1 MPKNKDNNNKN
12 NNKKPSKIPKWSYVL
27 IAIAAILF
35 IATFFFAQNPDLSKY
50 KASEVTN
57 FGKIEAIADNVS
69 FTEFKELLKE
79 EKIETIYAEFEDAE
93 YANIM
98 FFKVKDSEG
107 IYMVQNPNNDTFKRE
122 LLETGINIKNKVY
135 VFELTD
141 IQPSVDTS
149 ANTFNLFSTL
159 ISIGISVVF
168 FYYIFTM
175 LKKQGGFEDSGIG
188 KIDKQDVKQEN
199 RADTEPKTFDE
210 VGGLH
215 ALKQDLKTV
224 VDFMKNQQNYVDAG
238 AKLPR
243 GVLLVGPPGTGK
255 TLLARVI
262 AKEAGVNFLYMA
274 GSDFVEMY
282 VGRGAARVR
291 NLFKEA
297 RKQAPCIVFIDEI
310 DTLCGKRGGERGE
323 HSEDRKTLTALLA
336 EMDGFKTTENI
347 LVIGATN
354 RVDDIDAAALRP
366 GRFTDIYNVP
376 LPETTEERMEII
388 KIYMRGKKFAEDF
401 DEKAFA
407 REMMGRSPAEIEAVL
422 NEAAIVSV
430 KKGLGYINKDCI
442 EEAFYKR
449 VMQGHQKDNSETDP
463 RDLKVIAYHE
473 AGHAL
478 IARLTGSEVTKVTIA
493 PSTSG
498 AGGVTFIQPGD
509 RKLYTKKMMR
519 NKVMELYGGRAAE
532 YLLADKNWDL
542 TTSGASNDIEQATKW
557 LKNMVDSF
565 GMSDNGLVNMDLLSR
580 ETTEKSSEYIINL
593 SKELIEATVKLMEE
607 HRDLLE
613 QLAAALLE
621 NETIYE
627 EEVNRIMGD
636 KVGIAE

>member
-1 MPKNKDNNNKN
+1 MNKGNN
-12 NNKKPSKIPKWSYVL
+12 NNKKNNFF
-27 IAIAAILF
+27 AIAALVIGLILVF
-35 IATFFFAQNPDLSKY
+35 TMPARNLVSKHYNTSEIKNFNVIENIATDMTYQEF
-50 KASEVTN
+50 SEKLEN
-57 FGKIEAIADNVS
+57 
-69 FTEFKELLKE
+69 KE
-79 EKIETIYAEFEDAE
+79 IETVYAEFNDYE
-93 YANIM
+93 YSNIM
-98 FFKVKDSEG
+98 FVTIKDDKN
-107 IYMVQNPNNDTFKRE
+107 IYMVQNPNNDTFKKD
-122 LLETGINIKNKVY
+122 LLENGIDVKEKSYI
-135 VFELTD
+135 FDITD
-141 IQPSVDTS
+141 YTPSVTTS
-149 ANTFNLFSTL
+149 SDRISKLFSLFSLALTGL
-159 ISIGISVVF
+159 M
-168 FYYIFTM
+168 FYFLFLM
-175 LKKQGGFEDSGIG
+175 LKKQGGFDENVIG
-188 KIDKQDVKQEN
+188 KVNDKGIKEDN
-199 RADTEPKTFDE
+199 RTDSEPKTFDE

-215 ALKQDLKTV
+215 ALKKDLKTV
-224 VDFMKNQQNYVDAG
+224 VDFMKNQQNYIDAG

-243 GVLLVGPPGTGK
+243 GILLVGEPGTGK

-336 EMDGFKTTENI
+336 EMDGFKSSENI

-354 RVDDIDAAALRP
+354 RIEDIDAAALRP

-376 LPETTEERMEII
+376 LPETLEERMEII
-388 KIYMRGKKFAEDF
+388 KIYMKNKKFSEDF

-430 KKGLGYINKDCI
+430 KNGIGYITKDCI

-449 VMQGHQKDNSETDP
+449 VMQGHQKDNKETDP
-463 RDLKVIAYHE
+463 RDLKIIAYHE

-478 IARLTGSEVTKVTIA
+478 IARLTGGEVTKVTIA

-498 AGGVTFIQPGD
+498 AGGVTFIQPSE
-509 RKLYTKKMMR
+509 RKLYTKKMML
-519 NKVMELYGGRAAE
+519 NKIMELYGGRIAE

-542 TTSGASNDIEQATKW
+542 ITSGASNDIEQATKW

-565 GMSDNGLVNMDLLSR
+565 GMSDNGMVNMELLSR
-580 ETTEKSSEYIINL
+580 ETTEKSSEYIIKL
-593 SKELIEATVKLMEE
+593 SKELMDKTIELMEE
-607 HRDLLE
+607 NKDLLE
-613 QLAAALLE
+613 KLANSLLE
-621 NETIYE
+621 HETIYE
-627 EEVNRIMGD
+627 EEVNEIMGD
-636 KVGIAE
+636 RIGIAE

>member
-1 MPKNKDNNNKN
+1 MSKKN
-12 NNKKPSKIPKWSYVL
+12 NNANNNGKKSSIPKWSYVL
-27 IAIAAILF
+27 ICIAILLF
-35 IATFFFAQNPDLSKY
+35 ATSFFVISKIDLSKFRAY
-50 KASEVTN
+50 EITN
-57 FGKIEAIADNVS
+57 FGKVEAISVDTSFAD
-69 FTEFKELLKE
+69 FKTFLKE
-79 EKIETIYAEFEDAE
+79 EKIDTVYAEFEDAE
-93 YANIM
+93 YASIM
-98 FFKVKDSEG
+98 FFSLKNDG
-107 IYMVQNPNNDTFKRE
+107 NIYMVQNPNNDTFKRE
-122 LLETGINIKNKVY
+122 LLETGVNIKNKVY
-135 VFELTD
+135 VFE
-141 IQPSVDTS
+141 IAGIRPEVNNSTS
-149 ANTFNLFSTL
+149 TSSL
-159 ISIGISVVF
+159 ISTILTFVVAAATLYF
-168 FYYIFTM
+168 LYVLI
-175 LKKQGGFEDSGIG
+175 KKQGGFEEGGVG
-188 KIDKQDVKQEN
+188 KVDKQDVKREN
-199 RADTEPKTFDE
+199 RNDTEPKTFDE

-215 ALKQDLKTV
+215 ALKQDLKIV

-274 GSDFVEMY
+274 GSDFVEMN

-291 NLFKEA
+291 NLFREA

-354 RVDDIDAAALRP
+354 RVDDIDGAALRP

-401 DEKAFA
+401 NEKDFA

-430 KKGLGYINKDCI
+430 KKGIGYINKDCI

-449 VMQGHQKDNSETDP
+449 VMRGHQKDNSETDP

-509 RKLYTKKMMR
+509 RKLYTKRMMQ

-565 GMSDNGLVNMDLLSR
+565 GMSDNGLVNMDLLSH

-593 SKELIEATVKLMEE
+593 SKELIDKTVKLMEE
-607 HRDLLE
+607 HKNLLE
-613 QLAAALLE
+613 ELASALLE

-627 EEVNRIMGD
+627 DEVNKIMGD
-636 KVGIAE
+636 KIGIAE

>member
-1 MPKNKDNNNKN
+1 MNKGNN
-12 NNKKPSKIPKWSYVL
+12 NNKKNNFF
-27 IAIAAILF
+27 AIAALVIGLVLVF
-35 IATFFFAQNPDLSKY
+35 TMPARNFVSKHYNTSEIKNFNVIENIATDMTYQEF
-50 KASEVTN
+50 SEKLEN
-57 FGKIEAIADNVS
+57 
-69 FTEFKELLKE
+69 KE
-79 EKIETIYAEFEDAE
+79 IETVYAEFNDYE
-93 YANIM
+93 YSNIM
-98 FFKVKDSEG
+98 FVTIKDDKN
-107 IYMVQNPNNDTFKRE
+107 IYMVQNPNNDTFKKD
-122 LLETGINIKNKVY
+122 LLENGIDVKEKSY
-135 VFELTD
+135 VFDITD
-141 IQPSVDTS
+141 YTPSVTTS
-149 ANTFNLFSTL
+149 SDRISKLFSLFSLALT
-159 ISIGISVVF
+159 GF
-168 FYYIFTM
+168 MFYFLFLM
-175 LKKQGGFEDSGIG
+175 LKKQGGFDENVIG
-188 KIDKQDVKQEN
+188 KVNDKGIKEDN
-199 RADTEPKTFDE
+199 RTDSEPKTFDE

-215 ALKQDLKTV
+215 ALKKDLKTV
-224 VDFMKNQQNYVDAG
+224 VDFMKNQQNYIDAG

-243 GVLLVGPPGTGK
+243 GILLVGEPGTGK

-336 EMDGFKTTENI
+336 EMDGFKSSENI

-354 RVDDIDAAALRP
+354 RIEDIDAAALRP

-376 LPETTEERMEII
+376 LPETLEERMEII
-388 KIYMRGKKFAEDF
+388 KIYMKNKKFSEDF

-430 KKGLGYINKDCI
+430 KNGIGYITKDCI

-449 VMQGHQKDNSETDP
+449 VMQGHQKDNKETDP
-463 RDLKVIAYHE
+463 RDLKIIAYHE

-478 IARLTGSEVTKVTIA
+478 IARLTGGEVTKVTIA

-498 AGGVTFIQPGD
+498 AGGVTFIQPSE
-509 RKLYTKKMMR
+509 RKLYTKKMML
-519 NKVMELYGGRAAE
+519 NKIMELYGGRIAE

-542 TTSGASNDIEQATKW
+542 ITSGASNDIEQATKW

-565 GMSDNGLVNMDLLSR
+565 GMSDNGMVNMGLLSR
-580 ETTEKSSEYIINL
+580 ETTEKSSEYIIKL
-593 SKELIEATVKLMEE
+593 SKELMDKTITLMEE
-607 HRDLLE
+607 NKDLLE
-613 QLAAALLE
+613 KLANSLLE
-621 NETIYE
+621 HETIYE
-627 EEVNRIMGD
+627 EEVNKIMGD
-636 KVGIAE
+636 RIGIAE

>member
-1 MPKNKDNNNKN
+1 MNKGNN
-12 NNKKPSKIPKWSYVL
+12 NNKKNNFF
-27 IAIAAILF
+27 AIAALVIGLVLVF
-35 IATFFFAQNPDLSKY
+35 TMPARNFVSKHYNTSEIKNFNVIENIATDMTYQEF
-50 KASEVTN
+50 SEKLEN
-57 FGKIEAIADNVS
+57 
-69 FTEFKELLKE
+69 KE
-79 EKIETIYAEFEDAE
+79 IETVYAEFNDYE
-93 YANIM
+93 YSNIM
-98 FFKVKDSEG
+98 FVTIKDDKN
-107 IYMVQNPNNDTFKRE
+107 IYMVQNPNNDTFKKD
-122 LLETGINIKNKVY
+122 LLENGIDVKEKSY
-135 VFELTD
+135 VFDITD
-141 IQPSVDTS
+141 YTPSVTTS
-149 ANTFNLFSTL
+149 SDRISKLFSLFSLALT
-159 ISIGISVVF
+159 GF
-168 FYYIFTM
+168 MFYFLFLM
-175 LKKQGGFEDSGIG
+175 LKKQGGFDENVIG
-188 KIDKQDVKQEN
+188 KVNDKGIKEDN
-199 RADTEPKTFDE
+199 RTDSEPKTFDE

-215 ALKQDLKTV
+215 ALKKDLKTV
-224 VDFMKNQQNYVDAG
+224 VDFMKNQQNYIDAG

-243 GVLLVGPPGTGK
+243 GILLVGEPGTGK

-336 EMDGFKTTENI
+336 EMDGFKSSENI

-354 RVDDIDAAALRP
+354 RIEDIDAAALRP

-376 LPETTEERMEII
+376 LPETLEERMEII
-388 KIYMRGKKFAEDF
+388 KIYMKNKKFSEDF

-430 KKGLGYINKDCI
+430 KNGIGYITKDCI

-449 VMQGHQKDNSETDP
+449 VMQGHQKDNKETDP
-463 RDLKVIAYHE
+463 RDLKIIAYHE

-478 IARLTGSEVTKVTIA
+478 IARLTGGEVTKVTIA

-498 AGGVTFIQPGD
+498 AGGVTFIQPSE
-509 RKLYTKKMMR
+509 RKLYTKKMML
-519 NKVMELYGGRAAE
+519 NKIMELYGGRIAE

-542 TTSGASNDIEQATKW
+542 ITSGASNDIEQATKW

-565 GMSDNGLVNMDLLSR
+565 GMSDNGMVNMGLLSR
-580 ETTEKSSEYIINL
+580 ETTEKSSEYIIKL
-593 SKELIEATVKLMEE
+593 SKELMDKTITLMEE
-607 HRDLLE
+607 NKDLLE
-613 QLAAALLE
+613 KLANSLLE
-621 NETIYE
+621 HETIYE
-627 EEVNRIMGD
+627 EEVNEIMGD
-636 KVGIAE
+636 RIGIAE

>member
-1 MPKNKDNNNKN
+1 MDNTNKNKS
-12 NNKKPSKIPKWSYVL
+12 KKLML
-27 IAIAAILF
+27 ISALLF
-35 IATFFFAQNPDLSKY
+35 ALLIVTAFGGFFDKEKHY
-50 KASEVTN
+50 KTSEITN
-57 FGKIEAIADNVS
+57 FQMVESISLEKPYQ
-69 FTEFKELLKE
+69 EFEESLKNDE
-79 EKIETIYAEFEDAE
+79 IETVYGEFNDEE
-93 YANIM
+93 YSNTM
-98 FFKVKDSEG
+98 FFVKKDDPN
-107 IYMVQNPNNDTFKRE
+107 IYITQNPNDDSFKRE
-122 LLETGINIKNKVY
+122 LLESGVEVKDKSY
-135 VFELTD
+135 VFEKTG
-141 IQPSVDTS
+141 IKPS
-149 ANTFNLFSTL
+149 ANTTKDSVSL
-159 ISIGISVVF
+159 ISAFINLGFIVIMIYFV
-168 FYYIFTM
+168 YTM
-175 LKKQGGFEDSGIG
+175 IKRQGGFEDSTVG
-188 KIDKQDVKQEN
+188 KVDKQDIKQEN
-199 RADTEPKTFDE
+199 RTDTEPKTFDE

-224 VDFMKNQQNYVDAG
+224 VDFMQNQQNYVDAG

-336 EMDGFKTTENI
+336 EMDGFKSTENI

-354 RVDDIDAAALRP
+354 RLEDIDAAALRP

-376 LPETTEERMEII
+376 LPETLEERTEII
-388 KIYMRGKKFAEDF
+388 RIYMRNKKFAEDF
-401 DEKAFA
+401 DEKEFA
-407 REMMGRSPAEIEAVL
+407 REMIGRSPAEIEAVL

-430 KKGLGYINKDCI
+430 KRGIGYITKECI

-449 VMQGHQKDNSETDP
+449 VMQGHQKDNKETDP

-473 AGHAL
+473 AGHTL

-498 AGGVTFIQPGD
+498 AGGVTFIQPGE
-509 RKLYTKKMMR
+509 RKLYTKKMME
-519 NKVMELYGGRAAE
+519 NKIMELYGGRVAE
-532 YLLADKNWDL
+532 YLLANKDWDL

-565 GMSDNGLVNMDLLSR
+565 GMSDNGLVNMSMLSNQ
-580 ETTEKSSEYIINL
+580 TTEKSAEYIVNA
-593 SKELIEATVKLMEE
+593 SKELCDRTVKLMEE
-607 HRDLLE
+607 NRPLLE
-613 QLAAALLE
+613 KLANALLD

-627 EEVNRIMGD
+627 EEIDEIMGD
-636 KVGIAE
+636 KIGIAE

>member
-1 MPKNKDNNNKN
+1 MKKYNENK
-12 NNKKPSKIPKWSYVL
+12 NKKPKSFPKWSYVL
-27 IAIAAILF
+27 ILIAMLLF
-35 IATFFFAQNPDLSKY
+35 GSSFFLMQNKVDLSKY
-50 KASEVTN
+50 KSSEVIN
-57 FGKIEAIADNVS
+57 FGKVEEISENKS
-69 FTEFKELLKE
+69 FIDFKTLLKE
-79 EKIETIYAEFEDAE
+79 DKIETVYAEFEDAE
-93 YANIM
+93 YSNVL
-98 FFKVKDSEG
+98 FFKVKDDG
-107 IYMVQNPNNDTFKRE
+107 NIYMTQNPNNDTFKRE
-122 LLETGINIKNKVY
+122 LLETGVNIKNKVY
-135 VFELTD
+135 VFELTNLHPEVD
-141 IQPSVDTS
+141 NSVS
-149 ANTFNLFSTL
+149 MGGL
-159 ISIGISVVF
+159 ISSLLSFVLTGAML
-168 FYYIFTM
+168 YYLYLFI
-175 LKKQGGFEDSGIG
+175 KKQGGLEEGGIG
-188 KIDKQDVKQEN
+188 KVDKQDVKQEN
-199 RADTEPKTFDE
+199 RSDTEPKTFDE

-401 DEKAFA
+401 DEKSFA

-422 NEAAIVSV
+422 NEAAIISV

-442 EEAFYKR
+442 EEAVYKR
-449 VMQGHQKDNSETDP
+449 IMQGHQKDSKETDP
-463 RDLKVIAYHE
+463 RDLKIIAYHE

-478 IARLTGSEVTKVTIA
+478 IARLTGGEVTKVTIA

-498 AGGVTFIQPGD
+498 AGGVTFIQPSE
-509 RKLYTKKMMR
+509 RKLYTRKMMR
-519 NKVMELYGGRAAE
+519 NKVMELYGGRIAE
-532 YLLADKNWDL
+532 YLLADKDWDL

-565 GMSDNGLVNMDLLSR
+565 GMSDNGMVNMDLLSR
-580 ETTEKSSEYIINL
+580 ETTEKSSEYIVSL
-593 SKELIEATVKLMEE
+593 SKELMDRTITLMEE
-607 HRDLLE
+607 NRDLLE
-613 QLAAALLE
+613 TLATSLLE
-621 NETIYE
+621 HETIYE
-627 EEVNRIMGD
+627 EEVNEIMGD
-636 KVGIAE
+636 RIGIAE